1 MFVSIMFPVFLGIT
15 VTVFFVLPVK
25 WRPAVLLSA
34 SGLFCAWAD
43 VRALAVLAL
52 VCACTWRAG
61 LIIEGRKKKAYGE
74 RKTEEEEGKSKK
86 TERPG
91 RVCLGVTVCL
101 ELLALCGYK
110 YVPYLCGR
118 LGWTQLLPK
127 GIAESL
133 AMPVGLSFYV
143 FQSIGYLVEIYRDKG
158 SVEKSFFRVACY
170 LAYFPKLVSGPIER
184 AQDFLPQLERLTQVR
199 FGDRGRLSTAFTYML
214 WGYFMKMVVADRL
227 AVTVN
232 QIFQSSSIFD
242 SFWLFMGMIFYTIQI
257 YCDFAGYSYI
267 AIGCSWIFG
276 IRLTQNFR
284 APYCADSITDF
295 WRRWHVSL
303 SSWLRDYLYIPLGG
317 NRRGFAR
324 KCVNTMI
331 VFLVCGM
338 WHGAGIH
345 FLAWGL
351 LHGLYSVVEA
361 VWRRKG
367 RQIKGGRPLTF
378 LAVAFAWIFF
388 RVDSLGEA
396 LRYVAGM
403 LTAGVHPQMWGQYME
418 LLGLSAVE
426 FAVILTGI
434 LVILLADELC
444 NKRKLHL
451 PTLVQRRENAG
462 RYLVFYMLIVA
473 IFIFGMYGPGYHA
486 EQFIY
491 MQF

>member
-1 MFVSIMFPVFLGIT
+1 MFVSMMFPVFLGLT
-15 VTVFFVLPVK
+15 VTVFFVLPAK
-25 WRPAVLLSA
+25 WRPMVLFLA
-34 SGLFCAWAD
+34 SCLFCAWVD
-43 VRALAVLAL
+43 VRALWAL
-52 VCACTWRAG
+52 GLVSLGTWRAG
-61 LIIEGRKKKAYGE
+61 LVIERRGRI
-74 RKTEEEEGKSKK
+74 
-86 TERPG
+86 
-91 RVCLGVTVCL
+91 CLI
-101 ELLALCGYK
+101 LAAGAGIFLLCGYK
-110 YVPYLCGR
+110 YVPYLCGWF
-118 LGWTQLLPK
+118 GWTQALPQSVL
-127 GIAESL
+127 ESL

-143 FQSIGYLVEIYRDKG
+143 FQAIGYLTDVYKG
-158 SVEKSFFRVACY
+158 KSAAEKNFFHLSCY

-184 AQDFLPQLERLTQVR
+184 DQDFLPQLKALKEVR
-199 FGDRGRLSTAFTYML
+199 FFDRGRLSTAFTYML

-227 AVTVN
+227 AVTVDR
-232 QIFQSSSIFD
+232 IFQSAGAFD

-267 AIGCSWIFG
+267 AIGCSAIFG

-317 NRRGFAR
+317 NRKGFGR

-338 WHGAGIH
+338 WHGAGVH

-351 LHGLYSVVEA
+351 LHGLYSVLEA
-361 VWRRKG
+361 IAKRKG
-367 RQIKGGRPLTF
+367 WQIKGGRLLTF

-388 RVDSLGEA
+388 RADSLGEA
-396 LRYVAGM
+396 LRYVRGM
-403 LTAGVHPQMWGQYME
+403 VMAGVHPEMWRQYTE
-418 LLGLSAVE
+418 LLHLNTVE

-451 PTLVQRRENAG
+451 PTLIQHRQNAG
-462 RYLVFYMLIVA
+462 RYLVFYVLIVA